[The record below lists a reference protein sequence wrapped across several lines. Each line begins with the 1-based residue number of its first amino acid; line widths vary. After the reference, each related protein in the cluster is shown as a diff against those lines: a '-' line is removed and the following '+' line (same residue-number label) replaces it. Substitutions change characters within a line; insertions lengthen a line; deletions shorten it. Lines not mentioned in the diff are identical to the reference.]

1 MLIQADNADFYRL
14 YYKPWPESNTDFFHV
29 IVTARLVEGRMV
41 ILAVLPDRQK
51 DTVIEN

>member
-1 MLIQADNADFYRL
+1 LKRTTQTFIDLIINHG
-14 YYKPWPESNTDFFHV
+14 PNPIPIFFHV
-29 IVTARLVEGRMV
+29 IVTARLAEGRMV